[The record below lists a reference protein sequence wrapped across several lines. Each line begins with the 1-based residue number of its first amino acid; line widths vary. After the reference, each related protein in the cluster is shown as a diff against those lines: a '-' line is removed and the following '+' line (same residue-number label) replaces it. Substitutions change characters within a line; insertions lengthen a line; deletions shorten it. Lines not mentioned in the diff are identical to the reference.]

1 MINGVFK
8 STRTEWPRH
17 VARMGK
23 KINTYTILVGK
34 NEGKKPLGKPG
45 RRWEDNNKGNVK
57 EIG

>member
-1 MINGVFK
+1 MIIGVFK
-8 STRTEWPRH
+8 STRMEWPGH

-23 KINTYTILVGK
+23 KRNMYRNLVGK
-34 NEGKKPLGKPG
+34 NEGKKPLGKTG